1 MVVYGLRECIF
12 SPANNEELLHRLNEY
27 SESQNQEIDLQI
39 RLLHDEKAD
48 IEKRRKNLMDV
59 VENGD
64 GIKSII
70 TQIDNLEEQIEKIN
84 NRIREYE
91 ADKKDFTQDDLN
103 FIKGLFTSYIREECN
118 ENTLTFLNETIDR
131 IEVGDVIDVKLNKN
145 IKVDRDTKK
154 IFTD

>member
-39 RLLHDEKAD
+39 SLLYDEKAN
-48 IEKRRKNLMDV
+48 IEKRHKNLMDI

-70 TQIDNLEEQIEKIN
+70 TQIGNLEEQIEKIN

-91 ADKKDFTQDDLN
+91 AAKKVFTQDDLN

-118 ENTLTFLNETIDR
+118 ENTLTFLNDTIDR
-131 IEVGDVIDVKLNKN
+131 IEVGDVIDVKLKKN

-154 IFTD
+154 IFTN